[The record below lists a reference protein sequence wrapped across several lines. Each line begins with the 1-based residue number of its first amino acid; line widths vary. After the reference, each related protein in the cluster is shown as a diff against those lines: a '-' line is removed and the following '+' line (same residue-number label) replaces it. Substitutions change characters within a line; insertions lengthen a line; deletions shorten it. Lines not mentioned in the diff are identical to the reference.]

1 MPKKGNIPWNKG
13 KKMSDEYIEKLKG
26 KHPSLETL
34 QKLRDSHLGK
44 RLSEEAKKKL
54 SLATKG
60 RPGKPHTEETKIKI
74 REARAKQVM
83 GPMLE
88 ETKKKIGDANRGRK
102 YGPLSDEHRR
112 KLSIFNK
119 GRKIRPKTLEER
131 RVLSQLKLGSK
142 SPSWKGGVTPKNKL
156 IRSSLDYKVWH
167 SEVFKRDWYRCQISG
182 KQGGNI
188 EAHHINNFAD
198 KPELRFDV
206 NNGITLRHDVHVA
219 FHKKYGYT
227 NNTKEQL
234 DEFIKDYVSTNNT
247 ITGRGTIQDT
257 GEETGRE
264 SEDTAVGTRV
274 ESTVPC

>member
-13 KKMSDEYIEKLKG
+13 KKMSDEYREKLKG
-26 KHPSLETL
+26 KHPSPETL

-44 RLSEEAKKKL
+44 RLSEETKKKL

-60 RPGKPHTEETKIKI
+60 RPGKPLTEEAKEKI
-74 REARAKQVM
+74 RVARAKQVM
-83 GPMLE
+83 GPMSE
-88 ETKKKIGDANRGRK
+88 ETKKKIGDANRGREL
-102 YGPLSDEHRR
+102 GPLTDEHKK
-112 KLSIFNK
+112 KLSIAGK
-119 GRKIRPKTLEER
+119 GKKLRPKTLAER

-142 SPSWKGGVTPKNKL
+142 SPSWKGGVTPINKL
-156 IRSSLDYKVWH
+156 IRSSLNYKVWH

-182 KQGGNI
+182 RQGRDI

-227 NNTKEQL
+227 NNTREQL
-234 DEFIKDYVSTNNT
+234 DEFIKDYVSTDNT
-247 ITGRGTIQDT
+247 NTSRGTIQDT
-257 GEETGRE
+257 GEEVRRE
-264 SEDTAVGTRV
+264 GSDTTI
-274 ESTVPC
+274 SS